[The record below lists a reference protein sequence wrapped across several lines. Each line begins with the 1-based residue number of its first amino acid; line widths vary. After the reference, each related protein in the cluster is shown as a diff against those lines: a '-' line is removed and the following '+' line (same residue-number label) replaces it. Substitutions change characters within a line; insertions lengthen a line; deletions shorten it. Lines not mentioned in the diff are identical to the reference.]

1 MMESKRLVVLCGPTA
16 TGKTALAV
24 ELAKRLGGEIV
35 SADSMQVYR
44 GMDIGTAKPT
54 LEDRQGIPHHMLDMI
69 DPGESYSVQL
79 YQQQA
84 RRCIE
89 EITARGHL
97 PILCGGTGLY
107 INAVVYPLDFTDQ
120 PPDPNQR
127 QQWAAL
133 AEREGPKALHRLLEA
148 RSPALAAEIHP
159 NNVKRVIRA
168 LEAQPAGAAR
178 TVFAREPLYRLA
190 WLGLRAA
197 NRDGLYARIDQ
208 RVDRMMDQ
216 GLLDEVRSLA
226 KGTLSQTAAQAIGY
240 KEILAHLNGTV
251 SLSEAVEEIKRG
263 SRRYAKRQMTWFRR
277 EPAIHWMDIDAASIV
292 ALVDAALG
300 YIRPALGIE

>member
-1 MMESKRLVVLCGPTA
+1 MLCGPTA

-24 ELAKRLGGEIV
+24 ELAKKLGGEIV

-44 GMDIGTAKPT
+44 GMNVGTAKPT
-54 LEDRQGIPHHMLDMI
+54 LEERQGIAHHMLDVVA
-69 DPGESYSVQL
+69 PSESYSVQL

-84 RRCIE
+84 RLCID
-89 EITARGHL
+89 EIVARGHL

-120 PPDPNQR
+120 PPDPAQR
-127 QQWAAL
+127 QQWASL
-133 AEREGPKALHRLLEA
+133 AEQEGPEALHRLLAE

-168 LEAQPAGAAR
+168 LEASPAGEER

-190 WLGLRAA
+190 WLGLCAA
-197 NRDGLYARIDQ
+197 DRDALYARIDR
-208 RVDRMMDQ
+208 RVDRMMEQ
-216 GLLDEVRSLA
+216 GLLGEVRSLA
-226 KGTLSQTAAQAIGY
+226 AGALSQTAAQAIGY
-240 KEILAHLNGTV
+240 KEILAHLNGAA
-251 SLSEAVEEIKRG
+251 SLAEAVEEIKRG

-277 EPAIHWMDIDAASIV
+277 EPAIHWLDIDAPPTAEG
-292 ALVDAALG
+292 LVDAALG
-300 YIRPALGIE
+300 YICPTLGIE